1 MRTLSRHDALRR
13 RARPADCL
21 PGPAQRMLA
30 PGCTVAGGT
39 STEARMQSSDSHG
52 GGHPVDVV
60 AASPALSGG
69 PERSNDQF
77 DLLRQ
82 RRFAPFFWTQFLG
95 AANDNVLKNALVIF
109 VAFQAAAA
117 STLDPNA
124 LVNLAGAVFIA
135 PFVLLSA
142 SAGQVAD
149 KFEKSR
155 LIRAIKLFE
164 IGIMAVALAGFWRRD
179 LALLFVA
186 LALMGVHSTLFG
198 PVKYAILPQ
207 QLRSEELVG
216 GNGLV
221 EMGTF
226 VAILLGTVAG
236 GLVVAAQPNGPL
248 YAGVLGVALAL
259 AGYLT
264 SRRIPYTPAVDPALA
279 LNWNPFTETRRNL
292 RLARGNR
299 VVWLSMLGISW
310 FWFYG
315 ATFVAQF
322 AGFARDSLGGDETI
336 VTFLLALFSIGIG
349 VGSLLC
355 ERLSGRKVEVG
366 LVPLGS
372 IGLTL
377 FAVDLW
383 FAARGL
389 GAIALAGLAVF
400 AQQPVHWRIAFDLV
414 MIGVFGG
421 FYIVPLYA
429 LIQQRSE
436 ASHRSRIIAA
446 NNILNALFM
455 VTSALMAILL
465 LRAGLSIVD
474 LFLVTALMN
483 AAVALFIFRLVPEFV
498 MRFLAW
504 LLVHSMYRVDTRG
517 LGNIPDDGPCVVACN
532 HVSYVDAVV
541 ISACVR
547 RPIRFV
553 MDHRIFSTP
562 VLGFVI
568 RTMRTIPI
576 ASARENAALKE
587 RAFAEVAAALRH
599 GEVVGIFPEGQ
610 LTHTGEMGAFRPGI
624 ERIVSETPVPVV
636 PLALAGLWGSFFS
649 RFAKGRA
656 MRRWRGIFSR
666 ITLAAGRPL
675 APAEATAERLHA
687 SVLALRGERR

>member
-1 MRTLSRHDALRR
+1 MLPLARPVER
-13 RARPADCL
+13 RAARAR
-21 PGPAQRMLA
+21 GILA
-30 PGCTVAGGT
+30 PESCGRSGK
-39 STEARMQSSDSHG
+39 ARMQASDGDG
-52 GGHPVDVV
+52 GGVDAMPT
-60 AASPALSGG
+60 AAPAG
-69 PERSNDQF
+69 ERAGSHSQY

-109 VAFQAAAA
+109 VAFGATAGTA
-117 STLDPNA
+117 LDPNA

-142 SAGQVAD
+142 SAGQLAD

-164 IGIMAVALAGFWRRD
+164 IAIMVVALAGFWQRD
-179 LALLFVA
+179 LVLLFVA
-186 LALMGVHSTLFG
+186 LALMGLHSTLFG

-236 GLVVAAQPNGPL
+236 GLVVAVQPNGPVL
-248 YAGVLGVALAL
+248 AGVLGVALAIAGWL
-259 AGYLT
+259 A
-264 SRRIPYTPAVDPALA
+264 SRRIPYTPAVDPALSI
-279 LNWNPFTETRRNL
+279 NWNPFTETWRNIAVARR
-292 RLARGNR
+292 NR

-315 ATFVAQF
+315 ATFLAQF
-322 AGFARDSLGGDETI
+322 AGFARDALGGDETV

-355 ERLSGRKVEVG
+355 ERMSGRKVEVG

-383 FAARGL
+383 LASRSLSSTTLAGL
-389 GAIALAGLAVF
+389 GAF
-400 AQQPVHWRIAFDLV
+400 AAQPVHWRVAFDLV

-446 NNILNALFM
+446 NNILNALFI
-455 VTSALMAILL
+455 VVSAGIAVGL
-465 LRAGLSIVD
+465 LRAGLSIAD
-474 LFLVTALMN
+474 LFLVTGLMN
-483 AAVALFIFRLVPEFV
+483 AAVAIYIFRLVPEFV

-504 LLVHSMYRVDTRG
+504 LLVHSMYRVDKRG
-517 LGNIPDDGPCVVACN
+517 LDRIPEEGPCVIVCN

-541 ISACVR
+541 VSACVR

-553 MDHRIFSTP
+553 MDHRIFATP
-562 VLGFVI
+562 VLGFVF

-576 ASARENAALKE
+576 ASAREDAALKE
-587 RAFAEVAAALRH
+587 RAFADVARALRD
-599 GEVVGIFPEGQ
+599 GEVVGIFPEGA
-610 LTHTGEMGAFRPGI
+610 LTHTGEMAAFRPGI
-624 ERIVSETPVPVV
+624 ERILAETPVPVV
-636 PLALAGLWGSFFS
+636 PIALAGLWGSFFS
-649 RFAKGRA
+649 RFSNGRA
-656 MRRWRGIFSR
+656 MRRWRGMFSR
-666 ITLAAGRPL
+666 IALNVGTPL
-675 APAEATAERLHA
+675 APSEASVERLHA
-687 SVLALRGERR
+687 DVLALRGERR